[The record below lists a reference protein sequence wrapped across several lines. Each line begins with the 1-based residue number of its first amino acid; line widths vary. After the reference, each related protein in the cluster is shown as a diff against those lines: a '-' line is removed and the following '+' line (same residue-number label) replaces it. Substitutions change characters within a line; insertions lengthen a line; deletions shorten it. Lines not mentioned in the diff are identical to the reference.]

1 MKESEFSLEDQG
13 SRQVIAYLTK
23 ALFHTLVTAR
33 DEAKKIAPPFGHRLV
48 TLRQNL
54 EWCRWNDLTAS
65 RNTTWMY
72 VQKAMAG

>member
-33 DEAKKIAPPFGHRLV
+33 AKAKKPHHHL
-48 TLRQNL
+48 
-54 EWCRWNDLTAS
+54 AS
-65 RNTTWMY
+65 VW
-72 VQKAMAG
+72 